1 MSNDLSLI
9 SLILDASLV
18 VKAVMLLLLIASVAS
33 WAIIIEKSRLLKR
46 ATGAAD
52 EFEETFWSGSD
63 VSEMYRELAE
73 SDDAHVGMAGIFESG
88 YREFGRLRED
98 RAISSEQIVEGSRRS
113 MRVSQVREV
122 ERLEQN
128 LAFLATVGSTSPYV
142 GLFGTVWGI
151 MTSFQAL
158 GNVQAATLALVAP
171 GIAEALVA
179 TAMGLFAAIPAVIAF
194 NRYADIVGRLEV
206 RYDTFA
212 EEFSAILQRHA
223 AHLYRATP

>member
-1 MSNDLSLI
+1 MTNDLSLI

-18 VKAVMLLLLIASVAS
+18 VKAVMLMLLIASVAS

-52 EFEETFWSGSD
+52 EFEESFWSGSD
-63 VSEMYRELAE
+63 VSGLYRDLA
-73 SDDAHVGMAGIFESG
+73 DAEEAQVGMAGIFESG
-88 YREFGRLRED
+88 YREFGRLRAD
-98 RAISSEQIVEGSRRS
+98 RAINADQIVEGSRRS

-223 AHLYRATP
+223 LHLSRGTP

>member
-1 MSNDLSLI
+1 MNSDLSLI
-9 SLILDASLV
+9 SLILEASLV
-18 VKAVMLLLLIASVAS
+18 VKAVMLLLLMASIAS
-33 WAIIIEKSRLLKR
+33 WAIIFQKSRLLKQAR
-46 ATGAAD
+46 GAAD
-52 EFEETFWSGSD
+52 AFEESFWSGGD
-63 VSEMYRELAE
+63 VSEMYRELTE
-73 SDDAHVGMAGIFESG
+73 DDETRLGMAGIFESG
-88 YREFGRLRED
+88 FREFGRLGQQRNIN
-98 RAISSEQIVEGSRRS
+98 AEQIVEGSRRS

-122 ERLEQN
+122 DRLEHN

-158 GNVQAATLALVAP
+158 GNVQSATLALVAP

-206 RYDTFA
+206 RYDTFT

-223 AHLYRATP
+223 ASLHGG

>member
-63 VSEMYRELAE
+63 VSEMYRDLAD
-73 SDDAHVGMAGIFESG
+73 SDEAHVGMAGIFESG

-113 MRVSQVREV
+113 MRVSQVR
-122 ERLEQN
+122 
-128 LAFLATVGSTSPYV
+128 
-142 GLFGTVWGI
+142 
-151 MTSFQAL
+151 
-158 GNVQAATLALVAP
+158 
-171 GIAEALVA
+171 
-179 TAMGLFAAIPAVIAF
+179 
-194 NRYADIVGRLEV
+194 
-206 RYDTFA
+206 
-212 EEFSAILQRHA
+212 
-223 AHLYRATP
+223 